1 MSDNNN
7 EQDAPISFGPFRLS
21 PKARLLEKDGAPL
34 HIGGRA
40 LDILIFLAQHPGKVV
55 DKRDLIKQVWSD
67 VNVDEGSLRF
77 HVTALRKVL
86 GGGAA
91 GARYVVNVPGRGYCF
106 AAPLTSSETAPAPS
120 SDSVPPVRS
129 LPAPPAKMVGR
140 IEAIEKIATE
150 LSQHRFVT
158 IVGPGGIGKTS
169 VAVSVGH
176 RKFDALAGQIFFVD
190 FGALRDPKLAPGAIA
205 STLGLSVG
213 AEDPLPGLLTSL
225 HGRRLLL
232 IFDSCEHLLDAL
244 APLAERLIRELP
256 ELQILAT
263 SRESF
268 RAEGERVFRLFPLDC
283 PPQSDGMRVADV
295 LAYPAAQ
302 LFIERIAAS
311 LSEFQLSEDDAPLI
325 AEICRRLDG
334 IPLAIELAAGRVN
347 AYGIAGTASLLNTRF
362 SLLWRGRRTAIPRH
376 QTLSAALG
384 WSYDLLSAV
393 ESAVLRRLSVFVGP
407 FALEAALAV
416 ACDEGLTEAA
426 AVEVI
431 ADLLSKSLIA
441 AVSTERSPKYR
452 LLDTTR
458 AYALNKLDEADETE
472 MFARRHAEYFLDLF
486 DRAEAESE
494 ALPISEWLTAYGPQI
509 HNVRA
514 ALDWAFSASGDRP
527 LGVALTVALVPLL
540 IRLSLFGECRERAEL
555 ALAKLD
561 QASDERAR
569 MQLLAAL
576 GWSLMYGEGRARG
589 AGPVLATTLEL
600 ADRLDDK
607 DHRLRALWGL
617 CIDQFNN
624 GEFGKALEF
633 AHRFA
638 EAAQQSPDPTDLML
652 ADRLMAVSL
661 HYLGDQNGARHH
673 IDRVDANLHL
683 LAEKPKIFP
692 LDLRSSTHYF
702 RARILWLQGLANQSL
717 TLVAKNVEEG
727 RATRHALTFC
737 SVLGQSACP
746 ISYLAGDLDAAER
759 YGTDLLEHADRHG
772 IRLWR
777 LWAAGFKAL
786 VIARR
791 GDLGTGLAFLRHEL
805 NEAGDAR
812 YLPRFLFLSGELSAC
827 LGDANE
833 IGAGL
838 ALVQDALARC
848 HARQEQWYAP
858 ELLRIKGEL
867 ILKAEQASPQS
878 SAEQCFSEATELARQ
893 QGARFWELRSA
904 LSLARLR
911 IGQDRKAEARQI
923 LTTAFELLEGGEI
936 ADMRQATA
944 LSDTLSG

>member
-1 MSDNNN
+1 VSGNNN
-7 EQDAPISFGPFRLS
+7 EQDAPITFGPFRLS
-21 PKARLLEKDGAPL
+21 PKYRLLEKDGAPL

-40 LDILIFLAQHPGKVV
+40 LDILIFLADRPGEVV
-55 DKRDLIKQVWSD
+55 DKRDLIKQVWAG

-77 HVTALRKVL
+77 HVTALRKAL

-106 AAPLTSSETAPAPS
+106 AAPLTRAEEPPPAVS
-120 SDSVPPVRS
+120 AAGVSAARS

-140 IEAIEKIATE
+140 IDSIEKITAE
-150 LSQHRFVT
+150 LVQHRFVT

-176 RKFDALAGQIFFVD
+176 RQFDDLGGQVFFVD
-190 FGALRDPKLAPGAIA
+190 FGALRDTKLAASSIA
-205 STLGLSVG
+205 SALGVAAG
-213 AEDPLPGLLTSL
+213 AENPLPSLLTAL
-225 HGRRLLL
+225 RGRQILL
-232 IFDSCEHLLDAL
+232 IFDSCEHILDAL
-244 APLAERLIRELP
+244 APLAERLNRELP
-256 ELQILAT
+256 ELRILAT

-283 PPQSDGMRVADV
+283 PPQRDGMRMEDI
-295 LAYPAAQ
+295 LAFPAAQ
-302 LFIERIAAS
+302 LFIERVTAS
-311 LSEFQLSEDDAPLI
+311 LSDFRISEDEAPLI

-376 QTLSAALG
+376 QTLGAALG
-384 WSYDLLSAV
+384 WSYDLLSTA

-407 FALEAALAV
+407 FNLEAALAV
-416 ACDEGLTEAA
+416 ACHGELNEAV

-431 ADLLSKSLIA
+431 ADLLSKSLITA
-441 AVSTERSPKYR
+441 ASAERSPKYR

-458 AYALNKLDEADETE
+458 AYAFNKLDEAAETGI
-472 MFARRHAEYFLDLF
+472 FSRRHAEYFLDLF
-486 DRAEAESE
+486 EQAEAECE
-494 ALPISEWLTAYGPQI
+494 TLPISEWLTTYGPQI
-509 HNVRA
+509 DNVRT
-514 ALDWAFSASGDRP
+514 ALDWAFSANGDAT

-540 IRLSLFGECRERAEL
+540 IRLSLFGECRERAER
-555 ALAKLD
+555 AIANLD
-561 QASDERAR
+561 PAGDERTR

-589 AGPVLATTLEL
+589 AGLALATTLEL
-600 ADRLDDK
+600 ANRLDDK

-633 AHRFA
+633 AHRFTK
-638 EAAQQSPDPTDLML
+638 AAQQSPDPTDLML

-661 HYLGDQNGARHH
+661 HYLGDQKAARHH
-673 IDRVDANLHL
+673 IDRVDASLHL

-692 LDLRSSTHYF
+692 LDLRISTHYF
-702 RARILWLQGLANQSL
+702 RARILWLQGLATQSL
-717 TLVAKNVEEG
+717 ALVTKNVEEG
-727 RATRHALTFC
+727 RANHHALTFC

-746 ISYLAGDLDAAER
+746 ITYLAGDLDAAER

-777 LWAAGFKAL
+777 LWAAAFNAL
-786 VIARR
+786 VVARKDDR
-791 GDLGTGLAFLRHEL
+791 YHGLALLRHEL

-812 YLPRFLFLSGELSAC
+812 YLPRFLFLLGELAAC
-827 LGDANE
+827 LGEASE

-838 ALVQDALARC
+838 ALVDDALARC
-848 HARQEQWYAP
+848 QTRQEQWYAP

-867 ILKAEQASPQS
+867 VAKDERARPQP
-878 SAEQCFSEATELARQ
+878 SADQYFRRAADLAKQ
-893 QGARFWELRSA
+893 QGARFWELRSSM
-904 LSLARLR
+904 SLARLR
-911 IGQDRKAEARQI
+911 IGQNRKAEARQM
-923 LTTAFELLEGGEI
+923 LTTAMGLLEGDQI
-936 ADMRQATA
+936 ADVQQAKA
-944 LSDTLSG
+944 LLDTL

>member
-1 MSDNNN
+1 MRSWTN
-7 EQDAPISFGPFRLS
+7 A
-21 PKARLLEKDGAPL
+21 
-34 HIGGRA
+34 
-40 LDILIFLAQHPGKVV
+40 
-55 DKRDLIKQVWSD
+55 DLIKQVWSD

-77 HVTALRKVL
+77 HVTALRKAL
-86 GGGAA
+86 GGGAV

-106 AAPLTSSETAPAPS
+106 AAPLTRAEPVPAPS
-120 SDSVPPVRS
+120 TGSVSPVRS

-140 IEAIEKIATE
+140 IESIEKIATE

-176 RKFDALAGQIFFVD
+176 RQFDALGEQVFFVD
-190 FGALRDPKLAPGAIA
+190 FGALRDVRLVPGSIA
-205 STLGLSVG
+205 SALGLMVG
-213 AEDPLPGLLTSL
+213 TQDPLPGLLTFL
-225 HGRRLLL
+225 RGRHVLL
-232 IFDSCEHLLDAL
+232 IFDSCEHILDAL
-244 APLAERLIRELP
+244 APLAERLVRELP
-256 ELQILAT
+256 ELHILAT

-283 PPQSDGMRVADV
+283 PPQRDGLSVAEV

-311 LSEFQLSEDDAPLI
+311 LSEFQVSEDEAPLI

-376 QTLSAALG
+376 QTLGAALG
-384 WSYDLLSAV
+384 WSYDLLSPI

-416 ACDEGLTEAA
+416 ACHEGLTEPA

-431 ADLLSKSLIA
+431 ADLLSKSLIT
-441 AVSTERSPKYR
+441 AVSAERSPKYR

-458 AYALNKLDEADETE
+458 AYALNKLDEAAETE
-472 MFARRHAEYFLDLF
+472 IFARRHAEYFLDLF
-486 DRAEAESE
+486 KRAEAECE
-494 ALPISEWLTAYGPQI
+494 TLAIAEWLTAYGPQI
-509 HNVRA
+509 DNVRA
-514 ALDWAFSASGDRP
+514 ALDWASSANGDSA
-527 LGVALTVALVPLL
+527 LSVALTVALVPLL

-555 ALAKLD
+555 AIAKLD
-561 QASDERAR
+561 QAGDERLR

-589 AGPVLATTLEL
+589 AGPALATTLEL
-600 ADRLDDK
+600 ADRLNDK

-633 AHRFA
+633 AHRFT

-692 LDLRSSTHYF
+692 LDLRISTHYF
-702 RARILWLQGLANQSL
+702 RARILWLQGLADQAL
-717 TLVAKNVEEG
+717 DIG
-727 RATRHALTFC
+727 REKCRRRTRKPP
-737 SVLGQSACP
+737 CP
-746 ISYLAGDLDAAER
+746 DFLQCPWAER
-759 YGTDLLEHADRHG
+759 VPDHLSGWRSGCRGTLRHRSAG
-772 IRLWR
+772 TCRPSR
-777 LWAAGFKAL
+777 DTPVAALGRRFQGPGHSQ
-786 VIARR
+786 ARR
-791 GDLGTGLAFLRHEL
+791 PSTPDWRCCATSS
-805 NEAGDAR
+805 NEAGDAK

-827 LGDANE
+827 LGEANE
-833 IGAGL
+833 VGAGL
-838 ALVQDALARC
+838 ALVQEALARC

-867 ILKAEQASPQS
+867 ILKHSQLLPELAAE
-878 SAEQCFSEATELARQ
+878 ECFSEAIELAKQ
-893 QGARFWELRSA
+893 QGARFWELRSTM
-904 LSLARLR
+904 SLARLR
-911 IGQDRKAEARQI
+911 IGQNRNAEARQFLMPVFGLWRAQRSPI
-923 LTTAFELLEGGEI
+923 CGKPQHYLKPFQAESARLARTTKSGPPR
-936 ADMRQATA
+936 ADAWPPRGLCADVQFQCFSTRYLSRKA
-944 LSDTLSG
+944 LASPNNF

>member
-1 MSDNNN
+1 VSGNNN
-7 EQDAPISFGPFRLS
+7 EQDSPISFGPFRLS

-40 LDILIFLAQHPGKVV
+40 LDILVFLAERPGVVV

-77 HVTALRKVL
+77 HITALRKVL

-106 AAPLTSSETAPAPS
+106 AASLTRDEF
-120 SDSVPPVRS
+120 PPGALVNSTSPPRS
-129 LPAPPAKMVGR
+129 LPAPPTKMVGR
-140 IEAIEKIATE
+140 IQTIEKISSE
-150 LSQHRFVT
+150 LSQHRFVS

-169 VAVSVGH
+169 VALSVGH
-176 RKFDALAGQIFFVD
+176 QQLDVLGGQVFFVD
-190 FGALRDPKLAPGAIA
+190 FGALRDARLASGSIA
-205 STLGLSVG
+205 SALGLSVG

-225 HGRRLLL
+225 RDRRMLL
-232 IFDSCEHLLDAL
+232 IFDSCEHILDAL
-244 APLAERLIRELP
+244 APLAERLIRDLP
-256 ELQILAT
+256 TLQILAT

-283 PPQSDGMRVADV
+283 PPKRDGIRVDEL

-311 LSEFQLSEDDAPLI
+311 LSEFQLSEAEAPLI
-325 AEICRRLDG
+325 AEMCRRLDG

-376 QTLSAALG
+376 QTLGAALG
-384 WSYDLLSAV
+384 WSYDLLSPI

-407 FALEAALAV
+407 FTLEGALAV
-416 ACDEGLTEAA
+416 TCHDELTEAT

-431 ADLLSKSLIA
+431 ADLLSKSLIT
-441 AVSTERSPKYR
+441 AVSAERSSRYR

-458 AYALNKLDEADETE
+458 AYALNKLDEATETDV
-472 MFARRHAEYFLDLF
+472 FAGRHAEYFLDLF
-486 DRAEAESE
+486 GRAEADSE
-494 ALPISEWLTAYGPQI
+494 TLPVSEWLSAYGPQI
-509 HNVRA
+509 DNVRA
-514 ALDWAFSASGDRP
+514 ALDWAFSANGDRS

-540 IRLSLFGECRERAEL
+540 IRLSLFGECRERTEL
-555 ALAKLD
+555 ALANLD
-561 QASDERAR
+561 QAGDRMR

-600 ADRLDDK
+600 ADRLNDK

-624 GEFGKALEF
+624 GEFGKALQF
-633 AHRFA
+633 SHRFT

-661 HYLGDQNGARHH
+661 HYLGDQKGARHH

-683 LAEKPKIFP
+683 LAEKPRIFP
-692 LDLRSSTHYF
+692 LDLRISTHYF
-702 RARILWLQGLANQSL
+702 RARILWLQGLADQAL

-727 RATRHALTFC
+727 RANHHALTFC

-746 ISYLAGDLDAAER
+746 IVYLAGDLDAAEH
-759 YGTDLLEHADRHG
+759 YGTDLLEHADRNG

-777 LWAAGFKAL
+777 LWAAGFRAL
-786 VIARR
+786 VTARQ
-791 GDLGTGLAFLRHEL
+791 GDRDAGLALLHNAL
-805 NEAGDAR
+805 NEAGDAK
-812 YLPRFLFLSGELSAC
+812 YLPRFLFLLGELSAC
-827 LGDANE
+827 LGEANE
-833 IGAGL
+833 VGAGL
-838 ALVQDALARC
+838 ALVQEALARC

-858 ELLRIKGEL
+858 ELLRIKGDL
-867 ILKAEQASPQS
+867 ILKVAQVSSQS
-878 SAEQCFSEATELARQ
+878 DAEQCFSEATGLARQ

-904 LSLARLR
+904 LSLAQLR
-911 IGQDRKAEARQI
+911 VEQSRKAEARQI
-923 LTTAFELLEGGEI
+923 LTAASGLLGRADIGDMQKIAALLGG
-936 ADMRQATA
+936 
-944 LSDTLSG
+944 LSD

>member
-1 MSDNNN
+1 MSGNNN
-7 EQDAPISFGPFRLS
+7 EPDSSISFGPFRLS

-40 LDILIFLAQHPGKVV
+40 LDILIFLAERPGEVV
-55 DKRDLIKQVWSD
+55 DKRVLIKQVWSD

-77 HVTALRKVL
+77 HITALRKAL

-106 AAPLTSSETAPAPS
+106 AAPLTQAESAPAPPTNSAS
-120 SDSVPPVRS
+120 SVRS
-129 LPAPPAKMVGR
+129 LPTPPAKMVGR
-140 IEAIEKIATE
+140 TESIEKIATE

-169 VAVSVGH
+169 VAVSAGH
-176 RKFDALAGQIFFVD
+176 RQFDVLDGQVFFVD
-190 FGALRDPKLAPGAIA
+190 FGALRDAKLVPGSIV
-205 STLGLSVG
+205 STLGITVG
-213 AEDPLPGLLTSL
+213 AEDPIPGMLTFL
-225 HGRRLLL
+225 RGRRMLL
-232 IFDSCEHLLDAL
+232 IFDSCEHMLDAL
-244 APLAERLIRELP
+244 APLAERLVRELP

-283 PPQSDGMRVADV
+283 PPQRNGIRAAEV

-302 LFIERIAAS
+302 LFVERIAAS
-311 LSEFQLSEDDAPLI
+311 LGEFRLSEDEAPLV

-362 SLLWRGRRTAIPRH
+362 SLLWRGRRTAVPRH
-376 QTLSAALG
+376 QTLGAALG
-384 WSYDLLSAV
+384 WSYDLLSTV

-407 FALEAALAV
+407 FTLEAAVAV
-416 ACDEGLTEAA
+416 AGHEGLSEAGA
-426 AVEVI
+426 IEVI
-431 ADLLSKSLIA
+431 ADLLSKSLLT
-441 AVSTERSPKYR
+441 AVSAERSPRYR
-452 LLDTTR
+452 LLDATR
-458 AYALNKLDEADETE
+458 AYALNKLDEATETDV
-472 MFARRHAEYFLDLF
+472 FARRHAEYFRGLF
-486 DRAEAESE
+486 ARAEIECE
-494 ALPISEWLTAYGPQI
+494 TLPLSEWLTAYSPQI
-509 HNVRA
+509 DNVRA
-514 ALDWAFSASGDRP
+514 ALDWAFSAGGDRT
-527 LGVALTVALVPLL
+527 LGVALTVVLVPLL
-540 IRLSLFGECRERAEL
+540 IRLSLFSECRDRAEL
-555 ALAKLD
+555 ALSKLE
-561 QASDERAR
+561 AGGEERPR
-569 MQLLAAL
+569 MQLMAAL
-576 GWSLMYGEGRARG
+576 GWSLMYGDGRARG

-600 ADRLDDK
+600 ADRLNDK

-624 GEFGKALEF
+624 GDFSKALEF
-633 AHRFA
+633 AHHFTK
-638 EAAQQSPDPTDLML
+638 AAQQSPDPTDLML

-673 IDRVDANLHL
+673 IDRVDASLHL

-692 LDLRSSTHYF
+692 LDLRISTHYF

-727 RATRHALTFC
+727 RANRHALTFC

-746 ISYLAGDLDAAER
+746 IAYLAGDLDAAER

-777 LWAAGFKAL
+777 LWAACFKAV

-791 GDLGTGLAFLRHEL
+791 EDRDAGLALLRNEL
-805 NEAGDAR
+805 NEAGDAK
-812 YLPRFLFLSGELSAC
+812 YLPRFLFLLGEFSAC
-827 LGDANE
+827 LGEANE
-833 IGAGL
+833 VGPGL
-838 ALVQDALARC
+838 ALVHEALARC
-848 HARQEQWYAP
+848 HTRQEQWYAP

-867 ILKAEQASPQS
+867 ILKDRQASAQS
-878 SAEQCFSEATELARQ
+878 AAEQCFSEAIDLARQ
-893 QGARFWELRSA
+893 QGARFWELRGA
-904 LSLARLR
+904 IGLARLR
-911 IGQDRKAEARQI
+911 IGQNRKAEASQI
-923 LTTAFELLEGGEI
+923 LNPAFGLLESAQI
-936 ADMRQATA
+936 ADMRQAAA
-944 LSDTLSG
+944 LLDTLSG

>member
-1 MSDNNN
+1 MSGNNN
-7 EQDAPISFGPFRLS
+7 EQDSICFGPFRLS
-21 PKARLLEKDGAPL
+21 PKAWLLEKDGAPL
-34 HIGGRA
+34 HVGGRA
-40 LDILIFLAQHPGKVV
+40 LDILVFLAGRPGEVV
-55 DKRDLIKQVWSD
+55 DKRDLIKHVWSD

-106 AAPLTSSETAPAPS
+106 AAPLTRAESPPAALANS
-120 SDSVPPVRS
+120 TSPPRS
-129 LPAPPAKMVGR
+129 LPAPPTKMVGR
-140 IEAIEKIATE
+140 IETVEKISSE
-150 LSQHRFVT
+150 LSQHRFVS

-169 VAVSVGH
+169 VALSVGH
-176 RKFDALAGQIFFVD
+176 RQLHVPGGQVFFVD
-190 FGALRDPKLAPGAIA
+190 FGALRDARLASGTIA
-205 STLGLSVG
+205 SALGLSVG

-225 HGRRLLL
+225 RDRRMLL
-232 IFDSCEHLLDAL
+232 IFDSCEHILDAL

-283 PPQSDGMRVADV
+283 PPQRDGMRVDEV

-311 LSEFQLSEDDAPLI
+311 LSEFQLSEAEAPLI
-325 AEICRRLDG
+325 AEMCRRLDG

-384 WSYDLLSAV
+384 WSYDLLSPI

-407 FALEAALAV
+407 FTLEGALAV
-416 ACDEGLTEAA
+416 VCHDELTDAA

-431 ADLLSKSLIA
+431 TELLSKSLIT
-441 AVSTERSPKYR
+441 AVSAERSPRYR

-458 AYALNKLDEADETE
+458 AYALNKLDEAAETDV
-472 MFARRHAEYFLDLF
+472 FAGRHAAYFLDLF
-486 DRAEAESE
+486 GRAEADSKT
-494 ALPISEWLTAYGPQI
+494 LPVSEWLSAYGPQI
-509 HNVRA
+509 DNVRA
-514 ALDWAFSASGDRP
+514 ALDWAFSANRDRS

-540 IRLSLFGECRERAEL
+540 IRLSLFGECRERTEL
-555 ALAKLD
+555 ALANLD
-561 QASDERAR
+561 QTGGDRMR

-600 ADRLDDK
+600 ADRLNDK

-624 GEFGKALEF
+624 GEFGKALQF
-633 AHRFA
+633 AHRFT
-638 EAAQQSPDPTDLML
+638 EAAQQSPDPTDVML

-661 HYLGDQNGARHH
+661 HYLGDQKGARQH

-683 LAEKPKIFP
+683 LAEKPRIFP
-692 LDLRSSTHYF
+692 LDLRISTHYF
-702 RARILWLQGLANQSL
+702 RARILWLQGLADQSL
-717 TLVAKNVEEG
+717 ALVAKNVEEG
-727 RATRHALTFC
+727 HANHHALTFC

-746 ISYLAGDLDAAER
+746 IAYLAGDLDAAEH
-759 YGTDLLEHADRHG
+759 YGAELLEHADRNG

-777 LWAAGFKAL
+777 LWAAGFRAL
-786 VIARR
+786 VTARH
-791 GDLGTGLAFLRHEL
+791 GDRDAGLALLRSEL
-805 NEAGDAR
+805 NEAGDAK
-812 YLPRFLFLSGELSAC
+812 YLPRFLFLLGELSSC
-827 LGDANE
+827 LGEANE
-833 IGAGL
+833 VGAGL
-838 ALVQDALARC
+838 ALVQEALARC
-848 HARQEQWYAP
+848 QARQEQWYAP

-867 ILKAEQASPQS
+867 ILKAKQVSSQS
-878 SAEQCFSEATELARQ
+878 AAEQCFGEATDLARQ

-904 LSLARLR
+904 LSLAQLR
-911 IGQDRKAEARQI
+911 VAQNRKAEAKQI
-923 LTTAFELLEGGEI
+923 LTAASGLLDRADI
-936 ADMRQATA
+936 ADMQKIAA
-944 LSDTLSG
+944 LLGGLSD